1 MRRVLP
7 LVGGLVVGLGVG
19 IVFFF
24 GFYQPAN
31 SPQESELAL
40 GTEISP
46 GPEKGLPA
54 PGFELTSLSG
64 ERIQLEDYRGKIVL
78 LNFWATWCA
87 PCRLEMPA
95 FQSRADQ
102 FENDLAVVA
111 INFSEDQDE
120 VQAFVDEL
128 NLSFDVLLDPQA
140 EAQRLY
146 LIRGYPTTF
155 FIDREGMIRV
165 QHVGVLSET
174 QLDGYLRDLGLRE

>member
-1 MRRVLP
+1 MRRALP
-7 LVGGLVVGLGVG
+7 LVSGLVVGLGLG
-19 IVFFF
+19 IIIFF
-24 GFYQPAN
+24 GFYKPVN
-31 SPQESELAL
+31 STQESELVL
-40 GTEISP
+40 RTEVSS
-46 GPEKGLPA
+46 GPEEGVPA
-54 PGFELTSLSG
+54 PDFDLTSLSG
-64 ERIQLEDYRGKIVL
+64 ERVQLEDYRGKIVL

-111 INFSEDQDE
+111 INFSEDQAE

-128 NLSFDVLLDPQA
+128 DLSFDVLLDPQA

-155 FIDREGMIRV
+155 FIDREGIIRV
-165 QHVGVLSET
+165 QHVGVLSEA
-174 QLDGYLRDLGLRE
+174 QLDDYLRDLGLPE